1 MCTAVGSVGEGET
14 NVMSFGLYLLGY
26 VILCVGLL
34 IGAHLLHV
42 PPRWLGVGA
51 LVLIGIGIVTAVTK
65 TRTKDN

>member
-1 MCTAVGSVGEGET
+1 MGRVSRGET

-26 VILCVGLL
+26 VIFCIGLL

-42 PPRWLGVGA
+42 PPRWIGVGA
-51 LVLIGIGIVTAVTK
+51 LVLIGIGIVSAVTR

>member
-1 MCTAVGSVGEGET
+1 
-14 NVMSFGLYLLGY
+14 MSFGLYLLGY

-42 PPRWLGVGA
+42 PPRWIGVGA
-51 LVLIGIGIVTAVTK
+51 LVLIGIGIVSAVTK